1 MHVIENTQAALSNT
15 VALAGGIA
23 ARACATED
31 NRRVADET
39 IAELR
44 EAGLFNLLTPKMFG
58 GSELGFG
65 ALVEVTAAVAEAC
78 GSTGWVYGVLAG
90 HSWMLNF
97 FPEDAQ
103 HEVFAQK
110 NTLIATV
117 FRCEGETVPEGD
129 GFRIRGG
136 GGRFCSGV
144 DFAEWVIIGNPVKR
158 AGAAP
163 DMHFFLIPRLDIE
176 VIDDWFTVGM
186 RGTGSRSIKI
196 DDAFI
201 PRHRAVSL
209 SSMIAGNAPGTRLHQ
224 HPVYKMPFN
233 EVTPYSIIGAPLGM
247 ARAAVKDFGAS
258 LGKSVSKMDELTQTE
273 QSATFARLGAAA
285 SHVDAAMAIVLE
297 DAARIDN
304 ADDPTA
310 LPHLVR
316 ARFGRNWAYASQT
329 ARRATNEIFEAAGG
343 SGIYNSSS
351 LQRIWR
357 DINSSAQ
364 HFAFGADKAMTNY
377 GRLLA
382 GLPEMAFKIPQK
394 PK

>member
-1 MHVIENTQAALSNT
+1 
-15 VALAGGIA
+15 
-23 ARACATED
+23 
-31 NRRVADET
+31 
-39 IAELR
+39 
-44 EAGLFNLLTPKMFG
+44 MFG
-58 GSELGFG
+58 GSQLGFG

-97 FPEDAQ
+97 FPEEAQ
-103 HEVFAQK
+103 HEVFDHD
-110 NTLIATV
+110 NSLMATV
-117 FRCEGETVPEGD
+117 FRCGGSTVPAPG
-129 GFRIRGG
+129 GFKISGG
-136 GGRFCSGV
+136 EGRFCSGV
-144 DFAEWVIIGNPVKR
+144 DFAQWVIIGNPVKYPDGR
-158 AGAAP
+158 S
-163 DMHFFLIPRLDIE
+163 DMHFFLIPKSDIE

-196 DDAFI
+196 ADNCFI
-201 PRHRAVSL
+201 PEHRAVSL
-209 SSMIAGNAPGTRLHQ
+209 SSMVAGNAPGTRLHQ

-247 ARAAVKDFGAS
+247 ARAAVKDFGGS
-258 LGKSVSKMDELTQTE
+258 LGKSVAKMGELEQTE
-273 QSATFARLGAAA
+273 QSATYARLGEAA
-285 SHVDAAMAIVLE
+285 SNVDAAMAIVLE
-297 DAARIDN
+297 DAARIDT
-304 ADDPTA
+304 ADDPTQ
-310 LPHLVR
+310 LDPMVR

-343 SGIYNSSS
+343 SAIYNTSS

-364 HFAFGADKAMTNY
+364 HFAFGTDKAMTNY
-377 GRLLA
+377 GRLLV